1 MFELLQA
8 ELAKADPE
16 LISAAAVL
24 EAAGLTSTSDEKDTP
39 NAVPVPENGHCQPA
53 TTTLT
58 RSDCPDGSKVLFPS
72 LVPNGFLGTATSNS
86 SSMPLQPHAVND
98 LRVDLGA
105 TTTLAVTAEVV
116 MASSLQDGKVI
127 IEEKSPTATRIVQV
141 VAPSSPD
148 DKGIGNVKLPTEKAD
163 ETWPLAACEIS
174 FPHQGEN
181 FVLILG
187 FTRTQAHTCSQTLTD
202 IMKLLL
208 HE

>member
-58 RSDCPDGSKVLFPS
+58 SLRSDCPDGSKVLVPS
-72 LVPNGFLGTATSNS
+72 LVSNGFLGTATSNNS
-86 SSMPLQPHAVND
+86 SVQPHAVND
-98 LRVDLGA
+98 FRADLGV

-181 FVLILG
+181 FVLILS
-187 FTRTQAHTCSQTLTD
+187 FTSTQAHTCLQTLT
-202 IMKLLL
+202 
-208 HE
+208 

>member
-72 LVPNGFLGTATSNS
+72 LVSNGFLGTATSNS

-127 IEEKSPTATRIVQV
+127 SEEKSPTATLMVQV

-148 DKGIGNVKLPTEKAD
+148 DKGIGNVKLPAETPD

-181 FVLILG
+181 LC
-187 FTRTQAHTCSQTLTD
+187 ADS
-202 IMKLLL
+202 
-208 HE
+208 